1 MTMTR
6 NERVREARKALNLT
20 LEKFG
25 SKIGVGRS
33 AISAVETGAHNLS
46 EQMAISICREY
57 RVNYDWLMNGDGD
70 MFEDLPRTVIDE
82 LCEQFGCDDTD
93 RAIIEAYLNLT
104 PDERSVLKKYID
116 YIISL
121 KE

>member
-1 MTMTR
+1 MTQG
-6 NERVREARKALNLT
+6 ERIRKARKALGLSIN
-20 LEKFG
+20 KFG
-25 SKIGVGRS
+25 SKLGVSGQ
-33 AISAVETGAHNLS
+33 AISAVELGTRNLT
-46 EQMAISICREY
+46 ERLAISICREY

-104 PDERSVLKKYID
+104 SDERSVLKKYID